1 MALRLAMKFKDGR
14 HEHLED
20 LPDHSSNASEVD
32 GESTDNSTQS
42 EDEKASD
49 PKCAYKVLLD
59 EMT

>member
-1 MALRLAMKFKDGR
+1 MKFKDGR